1 LQSLSQKFGASR
13 FGGNRSRSRSLE
25 KQYQTFESGNLNQKG
40 QLTAFF
46 RRELQREG
54 EKLARRIGD
63 DLQQDVHP
71 PQQDL
76 FGVTRHKCE
85 ECEKDGG
92 CDGYESANNMF
103 SS

>member
-1 LQSLSQKFGASR
+1 
-13 FGGNRSRSRSLE
+13 
-25 KQYQTFESGNLNQKG
+25 
-40 QLTAFF
+40 
-46 RRELQREG
+46 
-54 EKLARRIGD
+54 
-63 DLQQDVHP
+63 VHP